1 MENKLRLLILAFVS
15 MVGMTTFGQEDPTLK
30 LSETKITFA
39 PDKGSKE
46 ITITSNTKWEVSS
59 DISWASVTPKSGTG
73 NGKITITVDTYAT
86 NSIFDREAT
95 IIIECGGVDYE
106 LSVTQKRPTISF
118 TPKTV
123 SFDSDEKE
131 QTIEITSNTKW
142 EANSDQDWL
151 TIEGPKSGTKN
162 GTLTIK
168 ASKNSSKND
177 RSGRIEI
184 KRSDV
189 AEKVNLANYIGVK
202 QTAAPYIEI
211 KENNSEVE
219 RLNIEAFGERRI
231 LNVESNVSW
240 TASCNKTWVTITR
253 KAESNNTELIIDVP
267 ANSENKAQNATIT
280 ISSDEFSELY
290 KEINIIQ
297 VRPNLSL
304 GRGDFTIF
312 YKANSEIPFEIF
324 SNVNWEVSVTSEGEW
339 VKIVT
344 PTTKQGQGDGI
355 VTLSAQENTST
366 KQRAA
371 TISVWNRDIPSMKE
385 SFEIRQEGF
394 APYLTVSKTDLR
406 YNDKSYEQSF
416 DVSSNVNWTAS
427 IEYKDGSGWLTVTP
441 GKKEGIAG
449 DDVTEVKVTP
459 LANSGA
465 SPREATIT
473 ITGGSLTQ
481 TVKVYQSGSGYL
493 TVSTT
498 SLRYNPEAGTQ
509 KFSVRSNVNW
519 NITIDGGNGWLEVTP
534 MSKTVTG
541 NDVTEITVATTDNTG
556 NPNPREA
563 TITITGGSLTQTVKV
578 YQNGNG
584 YLTVSTTNMRYNP
597 EAGTQKFNVSSNV
610 NWSVTMDGGNGWLEV
625 TPMSKNVAGND
636 VTEITV
642 AASDN
647 TGNSSPREAT
657 ITITGSGLTQTIKI
671 HQDGYGYLTT
681 NTTDLR
687 YSPQSGVQEFSVSS
701 NVNWNITVS
710 GGNGWLDVSP
720 MNKEVSG
727 NDETN
732 VIVKV
737 SDNSG
742 NSSPRE
748 ATITITGGGLEQVV
762 KVIQNGKGYLTASVA
777 EIRYGSGAGENK
789 FNIQSNVSW
798 NIITEGG
805 NGWLTVTPTNKTVTD
820 NDEQEVIVKVGDNTS
835 NNSLREA
842 TITITGSGI
851 TQVVRVIQSGNGYL
865 NADKAELNYGS
876 SDGTQYFNINS
887 NIDWRIIIED
897 GCEWI
902 SVNPLTGSKSMQDIS
917 VSVSANTTGKERESS
932 ITLIGDGV
940 DPYVIKVYQS
950 GSAITLA
957 TEPTSM
963 VFNKDGGK
971 AMVKIIT
978 DATKWTA
985 NFDGD
990 WLTING
996 GKDYTGSG
1004 GVTNIELDV
1013 LSNDYENDRNDSIKF
1028 VWTNNNIEETYYL
1041 PVLQHGVN
1049 EMTIVPNNDNFVGE
1063 DSINFTVKEQN
1074 VDIMIKARS
1083 GISWYPEYKP
1093 DWITI
1098 HKIQN
1103 DGGKDT
1109 ISYIMP
1115 LTISENKLENDLHD
1129 RIILRYEDG
1138 YGNLNTITL
1147 KVSQNHRPK
1156 LPTLYIQEAAAIE
1169 QNVIE
1174 PTIGD
1179 NAQFTINIDDNNF
1192 DSEDSYEKWEFQWFI
1207 DGEILESTIHQAKY
1221 TMVDNKAH
1229 LLRVI
1234 ASYKDDITNNSLKVS
1249 KEFKVYP
1256 KPQAPETIQKKG
1268 EGLSGIMIATMP
1280 DNMNDEQRKTLGYEY
1295 VFGYDDTG
1303 YEPTTNRY
1311 YQYNNREVVTNATIN
1326 KWVYTQWTVDSRT
1339 VGDVLLEKRIV
1350 RSKNRAN
1357 TIGDP
1362 TPVSTRLTTD
1372 IKSVKDGEIS
1382 LRQGHLKAMFATPTP
1397 ATISVVAPTGVVM
1410 KRISLSPRCEYNENI
1425 DLSGLESGMYIIRC
1439 VVGHTS
1445 VEEKLVIK

>member
-1 MENKLRLLILAFVS
+1 
-15 MVGMTTFGQEDPTLK
+15 
-30 LSETKITFA
+30 
-39 PDKGSKE
+39 
-46 ITITSNTKWEVSS
+46 
-59 DISWASVTPKSGTG
+59 
-73 NGKITITVDTYAT
+73 
-86 NSIFDREAT
+86 
-95 IIIECGGVDYE
+95 
-106 LSVTQKRPTISF
+106 
-118 TPKTV
+118 
-123 SFDSDEKE
+123 
-131 QTIEITSNTKW
+131 
-142 EANSDQDWL
+142 
-151 TIEGPKSGTKN
+151 
-162 GTLTIK
+162 
-168 ASKNSSKND
+168 
-177 RSGRIEI
+177 
-184 KRSDV
+184 
-189 AEKVNLANYIGVK
+189 
-202 QTAAPYIEI
+202 
-211 KENNSEVE
+211 
-219 RLNIEAFGERRI
+219 
-231 LNVESNVSW
+231 
-240 TASCNKTWVTITR
+240 
-253 KAESNNTELIIDVP
+253 
-267 ANSENKAQNATIT
+267 
-280 ISSDEFSELY
+280 
-290 KEINIIQ
+290 
-297 VRPNLSL
+297 
-304 GRGDFTIF
+304 
-312 YKANSEIPFEIF
+312 
-324 SNVNWEVSVTSEGEW
+324 
-339 VKIVT
+339 
-344 PTTKQGQGDGI
+344 
-355 VTLSAQENTST
+355 
-366 KQRAA
+366 
-371 TISVWNRDIPSMKE
+371 
-385 SFEIRQEGF
+385 
-394 APYLTVSKTDLR
+394 
-406 YNDKSYEQSF
+406 
-416 DVSSNVNWTAS
+416 
-427 IEYKDGSGWLTVTP
+427 
-441 GKKEGIAG
+441 
-449 DDVTEVKVTP
+449 
-459 LANSGA
+459 
-465 SPREATIT
+465 
-473 ITGGSLTQ
+473 
-481 TVKVYQSGSGYL
+481 
-493 TVSTT
+493 
-498 SLRYNPEAGTQ
+498 
-509 KFSVRSNVNW
+509 
-519 NITIDGGNGWLEVTP
+519 
-534 MSKTVTG
+534 
-541 NDVTEITVATTDNTG
+541 
-556 NPNPREA
+556 
-563 TITITGGSLTQTVKV
+563 
-578 YQNGNG
+578 
-584 YLTVSTTNMRYNP
+584 
-597 EAGTQKFNVSSNV
+597 
-610 NWSVTMDGGNGWLEV
+610 
-625 TPMSKNVAGND
+625 
-636 VTEITV
+636 
-642 AASDN
+642 
-647 TGNSSPREAT
+647 
-657 ITITGSGLTQTIKI
+657 
-671 HQDGYGYLTT
+671 
-681 NTTDLR
+681 
-687 YSPQSGVQEFSVSS
+687 
-701 NVNWNITVS
+701 
-710 GGNGWLDVSP
+710 
-720 MNKEVSG
+720 
-727 NDETN
+727 
-732 VIVKV
+732 
-737 SDNSG
+737 
-742 NSSPRE
+742 
-748 ATITITGGGLEQVV
+748 
-762 KVIQNGKGYLTASVA
+762 
-777 EIRYGSGAGENK
+777 
-789 FNIQSNVSW
+789 
-798 NIITEGG
+798 
-805 NGWLTVTPTNKTVTD
+805 
-820 NDEQEVIVKVGDNTS
+820 
-835 NNSLREA
+835 
-842 TITITGSGI
+842 
-851 TQVVRVIQSGNGYL
+851 
-865 NADKAELNYGS
+865 
-876 SDGTQYFNINS
+876 
-887 NIDWRIIIED
+887 
-897 GCEWI
+897 
-902 SVNPLTGSKSMQDIS
+902 
-917 VSVSANTTGKERESS
+917 
-932 ITLIGDGV
+932 
-940 DPYVIKVYQS
+940 
-950 GSAITLA
+950 
-957 TEPTSM
+957 M

-1156 LPTLYIQEAAAIE
+1156 LPTLYIQEAAAIA